1 MSSDSGFADLR
12 LSGQDNQLQEGF
24 WPSFTDIMTVV
35 VMIFMMAMVILLLRN
50 IELVRQLR
58 ATMEA
63 ERTAVELARSTGEE
77 RESLALRLI
86 AAENQLAME
95 RIKLMRLSEQSQ
107 QQESTISDQTDRIS
121 QLSIANE
128 DLELRRDQLEA
139 ENFSL
144 NQLLV
149 KSETRANLLQQERDD
164 LIAENR
170 TTRQNLNDTQNR
182 LASLQADL
190 DRMRGMQEVMSQQ
203 LAQLEQRYSQQA
215 LVLQES
221 RSERRLTGRRLDSLR
236 GEYDELKVKYD
247 RLIRPARS
255 PEGRYLVEVRF
266 SKVGEKTLIE
276 YSTEGQTGFQFIS
289 RERLEQRLTQL
300 KNSKSN
306 GLYIKVI
313 FPADSGLSF
322 DEAWSFTSDLHA
334 RYDYYSQETTTPASP
349 DMPLSEPEE
358 KSP

>member
-12 LSGQDNQLQEGF
+12 LNGQDSQLQEGF

-63 ERTAVELARSTGEE
+63 ERAAVELARSTGEE

-86 AAENQLAME
+86 EAENQLAME
-95 RIKLMRLSEQSQ
+95 RIRLMRLSEQSQ

-128 DLELRRDQLEA
+128 DLNLRRDQLEA

-149 KSETRANLLQQERDD
+149 KSETRANLLQQERDN

-170 TTRQNLNDTQNR
+170 TTRKNLNDAQNR

-190 DRMRGMQEVMSQQ
+190 DRMRGMQEMMSQQ
-203 LAQLEQRYSQQA
+203 LDQLEQRYSQQA
-215 LVLQES
+215 QVLQETL
-221 RSERRLTGRRLDSLR
+221 SERRQTGRRLDSLQ

-266 SKVGEKTLIE
+266 SKVGGETRIE
-276 YSTEGQTGFQFIS
+276 YATEGQTGFQIVS
-289 RERLEQRLTQL
+289 RETLEQRLTQL

-322 DEAWSFTSDLHA
+322 DEAWSVTSDLHA
-334 RYDYYSQETTTPASP
+334 RYDYYSQEPAPSASP

>member
-12 LSGQDNQLQEGF
+12 LNGQDNQLQEGF

-63 ERTAVELARSTGEE
+63 ERAAVELARSTGEE

-86 AAENQLAME
+86 EAENQLAMA

-128 DLELRRDQLEA
+128 DLNLRRDQLEA

-164 LIAENR
+164 LTAENR

-190 DRMRGMQEVMSQQ
+190 DRMRGLQEMMSQQ

-215 LVLQES
+215 LVLQET
-221 RSERRLTGRRLDSLR
+221 RSERRLTGRRLNSLR

-247 RLIRPARS
+247 RLVRPARS

-266 SKVGEKTLIE
+266 SKVGGKTRIE
-276 YSTEGQTGFQFIS
+276 YSTEGQTGFQIVS

-313 FPADSGLSF
+313 FPEDSGLSF
-322 DEAWSFTSDLHA
+322 DEAWSVTSDLHA
-334 RYDYYSQETTTPASP
+334 RYDYYSQETTPSASP
-349 DMPLSEPEE
+349 EMPLSEPEE